1 MENTRLKLSGTT
13 WSDLLGIVIPTVI
26 TVPSGEQFRWDESVG
41 SYCSDVTGAGL
52 YIEPSDDEGNIT
64 PDSYYELPEP
74 QGDING

>member
-13 WSDLLGIVIPTVI
+13 WSELLGAVTPTVI

-52 YIEPSDDEGNIT
+52 YIEPSDADGTIT
-64 PDSYYELPEP
+64 PDSYYELPVIEEEN
-74 QGDING
+74 NG